1 MLFHRLSAL
10 VSSFISL
17 LCQDLNWL
25 VSESGFHLFSHL
37 YLSQKGEQMLCD
49 PRHSARHHCCTSIG
63 LWWSMGIAWCF
74 CIDYGNVSRWMEPD
88 LSPGFMQFLLRE
100 EKTGEQQSDITH
112 LPFLFFACMTLPV
125 DLNSTSLTRIF
136 AQAPEDGCQAPREFL
151 RSGEAARSHPAWTS
165 SAKLS
170 AVVGPLTSPI
180 RCHGKLRSYNV
191 GIQ

>member
-112 LPFLFFACMTLPV
+112 LPFLFFCLHDSASRSQLHLSHSYFCP
-125 DLNSTSLTRIF
+125 STWRRLSGTSWVSEKR
-136 AQAPEDGCQAPREFL
+136 
-151 RSGEAARSHPAWTS
+151 RSSPFS
-165 SAKLS
+165 SCLDQLS
-170 AVVGPLTSPI
+170 QVVS
-180 RCHGKLRSYNV
+180 RCRTAHFSNKMPW
-191 GIQ
+191 

>member
-1 MLFHRLSAL
+1 MNGTRSLSRVYA
-10 VSSFISL
+10 VPAQRRENWRAAERHNTPSFS
-17 LCQDLNWL
+17 
-25 VSESGFHLFSHL
+25 F
-37 YLSQKGEQMLCD
+37 
-49 PRHSARHHCCTSIG
+49 
-63 LWWSMGIAWCF
+63 
-74 CIDYGNVSRWMEPD
+74 
-88 LSPGFMQFLLRE
+88 
-100 EKTGEQQSDITH
+100 
-112 LPFLFFACMTLPV
+112 FFACMTLPV